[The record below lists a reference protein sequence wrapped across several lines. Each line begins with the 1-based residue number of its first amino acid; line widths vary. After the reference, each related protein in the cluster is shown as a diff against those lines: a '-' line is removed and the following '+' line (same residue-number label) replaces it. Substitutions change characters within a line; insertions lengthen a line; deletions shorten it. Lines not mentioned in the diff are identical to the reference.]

1 MISNQTRIRPS
12 PLPTSSATRQLAHS
26 PLLLRR
32 VRAAGF
38 TPRTDFSCKLSHGHE
53 SYNFPEKIIATTRK
67 RGIRPPNIKQSE
79 VAGAAAGAGEDEEE
93 EEEKKESG
101 EPVED
106 RLSEEEKKKICEFA
120 ERLGEEE
127 KIRIFE
133 ILMGLSEEE
142 KRKLSEIVEEWNS
155 GGEDGKI
162 GELVEGLSRE
172 GKRKLCGVL
181 KDLSDGDKEKITELL
196 ERLNEKQTR
205 KLIELVESLSE
216 EGLKRVSKHV
226 LASGGVESNNAF
238 ELLLIDGLSKEDRKR
253 VRNFACSV
261 AIFKILL
268 CLREIVKVD
277 DGISKEELVKD
288 IRHFWEGENNTI
300 AKFLKSLE
308 VDYQDE
314 VREIRESLVKLKE
327 STEKEKKKSNKD
339 SVEGSRDGETVKIK
353 KILKRWG
360 LSEKDMKPALELVD
374 GLSEGSR
381 VNSRKFLESLE
392 EEAAKILKL
401 KDLANGFLN
410 KDLEKYIKK
419 ASLNLS
425 PRLEFI
431 KKVSVHLG
439 VHLLSG
445 IVAYAS
451 MKMCPPKA
459 AAFKKNYSHFLSPLL
474 FLIPTCKA
482 FKKEISKQ
490 KYDSTAGLLVSA
502 VHTAFGVFW
511 ADVHLANSNGRIML
525 AALLTATYILF
536 HVSLGA
542 VFEVV
547 VKDDGDLSCFRP
559 SNYSLSMTIAFL
571 VSFLQIF
578 NRGLLITAI
587 DAGFGVLVF
596 TMFALY
602 DAGKILKRSDSDDHH
617 KASAHL
623 YWDLYGLFICS
634 VKMLSMLHS

>member
-1 MISNQTRIRPS
+1 MREEKKKKKEKKKPKMISNQTRIRPC
-12 PLPTSSATRQLAHS
+12 PLPTSSATRQLAHN
-26 PLLLRR
+26 PLLLQR
-32 VRAAGF
+32 VLAAGF
-38 TPRTDFSCKLSHGHE
+38 TARTYFSCKLSHCHE
-53 SYNFPEKIIATTRK
+53 SYNFPEKKITTTRK
-67 RGIRPPNIKQSE
+67 RGIRPSNIKQSE
-79 VAGAAAGAGEDEEE
+79 GAGVAAGAGEDEEE
-93 EEEKKESG
+93 AEEKKESG
-101 EPVED
+101 KLVED
-106 RLSEEEKKKICEFA
+106 RFSEEEKKKICEFA

-142 KRKLSEIVEEWNS
+142 KRKLSEIVEEWNCW
-155 GGEDGKI
+155 GEDGKI

-172 GKRKLCGVL
+172 GKTKLCGAL
-181 KDLSDGDKEKITELL
+181 KDLSDGDKVKITELL
-196 ERLNEKQTR
+196 ERLNEKQTK

-226 LASGGVESNNAF
+226 LESGGVESNNAF

-300 AKFLKSLE
+300 AKFLKSLKVE
-308 VDYQDE
+308 YQDE

-327 STEKEKKKSNKD
+327 STEKEKKKINKD

-353 KILKRWG
+353 KIMKRWG

-392 EEAAKILKL
+392 EEATKILKL
-401 KDLANGFLN
+401 KDLANCFLN

-419 ASLNLS
+419 ASQNLS

-439 VHLLSG
+439 VHLLSA

-451 MKMCPPKA
+451 MKMCPPKT
-459 AAFKKNYSHFLSPLL
+459 AAFKQNYSHFLSPLL
-474 FLIPTCKA
+474 FRK
-482 FKKEISKQ
+482 
-490 KYDSTAGLLVSA
+490 
-502 VHTAFGVFW
+502 
-511 ADVHLANSNGRIML
+511 
-525 AALLTATYILF
+525 
-536 HVSLGA
+536 
-542 VFEVV
+542 
-547 VKDDGDLSCFRP
+547 
-559 SNYSLSMTIAFL
+559 
-571 VSFLQIF
+571 
-578 NRGLLITAI
+578 
-587 DAGFGVLVF
+587 
-596 TMFALY
+596 
-602 DAGKILKRSDSDDHH
+602 
-617 KASAHL
+617 
-623 YWDLYGLFICS
+623 
-634 VKMLSMLHS
+634 